1 MNKGSYYTVNS
12 TIYKTYGL
20 TLRFIATYDKA
31 MRSVFFHVKATGQ
44 SPKIKISA
52 FLESYQ

>member
-31 MRSVFFHVKATGQ
+31 MRSVFFPCTHRGQ
-44 SPKIKISA
+44 RFCKKIRG
-52 FLESYQ
+52 F